1 MTDLNCGDM
10 RRSDGFTLLEMLVV
24 VAIVAI
30 LTALAAPS
38 FKTLI
43 QSNNISSNVNS
54 FLADMRFARSES
66 IRRGGNVVL
75 CRSESPEV
83 TDPNCGTGSGTGGR
97 GWATGWFVFHDLN
110 GDGDKDANEPVLRV
124 QGPMASIDTALET
137 GGGGSSTKFVFRA
150 TGRLKS
156 SGLTTIQFG
165 GGTYQVSNRR
175 VLCISIGGRVRV
187 AGDGGA
193 SCT

>member
-1 MTDLNCGDM
+1 MQKSN
-10 RRSDGFTLLEMLVV
+10 GFTLLELMVV

-38 FKTLI
+38 FKTMI
-43 QSNNISSNVNS
+43 QSNTISSNVNS
-54 FLADMRFARSES
+54 FLADMRFARSEA
-66 IRRGGNVVL
+66 IRRGGNIVL
-75 CRSESPEV
+75 CRSDSPEL

-110 GDGDKDANEPVLRV
+110 GDGDKDSNEPVLRV

-137 GGGGSSTKFVFRA
+137 GGGGGSSTKFVFRA

-156 SGLTTIQFG
+156 SGMTQIQFG
-165 GGTYQVSNRR
+165 GANYESTNRR
-175 VLCISIGGRVRV
+175 VLCISVGGRVRI
-187 AGDGGA
+187 AGDGSV